1 MSLILYKFETQVLW
15 TTCLCP
21 PTIPALKLSH
31 SVNMVGDGAFRR
43 GLGLDEVMSMEP
55 L

>member
-1 MSLILYKFETQVLW
+1 MLW
-15 TTCLCP
+15 TECLCP
-21 PTIPALKLSH
+21 PRIPVLRLSH
-31 SVNMVGDGAFRR
+31 NVNMLGDGAFRR